1 MCVAHH
7 ETLKWFFTTGP
18 PAFIILHAALFFSH
32 ATLELFREHLM
43 DMLTSLL
50 PMFILLGIVVFA
62 SDRQEKRK
70 IELEKVK
77 AKAEW
82 DRASESFRDDVTQ
95 EELGEIVASARRSV
109 KRLESLT
116 VVGHRVYGA
125 VAALSGISSW
135 KFVIDFDYK
144 GHLTSD
150 YTIASSNEDSG
161 IPERVAVLIAKGIRT
176 WTPGGHK
183 VRANFCPYCG
193 AKASGDAS
201 YCSSCGAKLPQVPKR
216 P

>member
-1 MCVAHH
+1 
-7 ETLKWFFTTGP
+7 
-18 PAFIILHAALFFSH
+18 
-32 ATLELFREHLM
+32 M

-70 IELEKVK
+70 VELEKVK

-95 EELGEIVASARRSV
+95 EELEEIVANTRRSV

-116 VVGHRVYGA
+116 VAGHRVYGA
-125 VAALSGISSW
+125 VATLSGISSW

-150 YTIASSNEDSG
+150 YTVASSNEDSG

-176 WTPGGHK
+176 WTPGGRK
-183 VRANFCPYCG
+183 VRASFCPYCG